1 MNKYDDIINLPH
13 YVSKTRPKMSKKER
27 AAQFSPY
34 SALTGYRAAIKETE
48 TKLNVSESDTKNQS
62 DSDNFPFTDKKF
74 PVFIGQK
81 NKFKGL

>member
-48 TKLNVSESDTKNQS
+48 TKLNVSESDTKN
-62 DSDNFPFTDKKF
+62 
-74 PVFIGQK
+74 
-81 NKFKGL
+81 

>member
-48 TKLNVSESDTKNQS
+48 TKLNVSESDTFFPTYITKNVS
-62 DSDNFPFTDKKF
+62 DLDTF
-74 PVFIGQK
+74 
-81 NKFKGL
+81 

>member
-34 SALTGYRAAIKETE
+34 SALTICHFSLPSKSIFAFGAYCAGGAFFI
-48 TKLNVSESDTKNQS
+48 LFKNR
-62 DSDNFPFTDKKF
+62 DF
-74 PVFIGQK
+74 
-81 NKFKGL
+81 